1 MLMTVLI
8 GLFGFLTIAGL
19 GLAFAGG
26 GGASAKTLKRAQ
38 AVAGTAKSA
47 ERVKLAR
54 KAASDNSPDAR
65 RKQLLAQ
72 LKESERKDRKAR
84 VSIAAKIRQADL
96 KLSVRDFYVGSAIV
110 GLIVIA
116 AALLLQ
122 RPLWMAAGLGFAAAF
137 GLPRWVVGHFAKS
150 RQKKFTAH
158 FADAVDVIVRG
169 IRSGL
174 PMHDCLKIIA
184 RESPVPV
191 GPEFQR
197 LVENLAMGL
206 TMDQAMDKMFD
217 RMPTPEVK
225 FFSIVLAI
233 QAKAGGNLG
242 EALGNLS
249 AVLRSR
255 KLMKEKI
262 KALSGEAVA
271 SAGIIG
277 SLPPLLL
284 LIVSFTSP
292 SYIGIMFSDQR
303 GQMMLL
309 LGGTLMATGVFVMK
323 RMISFKF

>member
-26 GGASAKTLKRAQ
+26 GGSTKAVKRAQ
-38 AVAGTAKSA
+38 AVAGTAKA
-47 ERVKLAR
+47 GERVKLAR
-54 KAASDNSPDAR
+54 KTASDNSPDAR

-96 KLSVRDFYVGSAIV
+96 TLSVRDFYVASAIV
-110 GLIVIA
+110 GLVVIA
-116 AALLLQ
+116 AALVLQ
-122 RPLWMAAGLGFAAAF
+122 RPIWMAAGFGFAAAF
-137 GLPRWVVGHFAKS
+137 GLPRWIVGHVAKG
-150 RQKKFTAH
+150 RQKKFTQH
-158 FADAVDVIVRG
+158 FADAMDVIVRG

-184 RESPVPV
+184 RESPAPV

-206 TMDQAMDKMFD
+206 TMEQAMDKMFD
-217 RMPTPEVK
+217 RMPTPEVR

-233 QAKAGGNLG
+233 QSKAGGNLG

-249 AVLRSR
+249 AVLRAR

-284 LIVSFTSP
+284 AIVSFTSP
-292 SYIGIMFSDQR
+292 GYISIMFTDQR

-309 LGGTLMATGVFVMK
+309 LGGVLMATGVFVMK